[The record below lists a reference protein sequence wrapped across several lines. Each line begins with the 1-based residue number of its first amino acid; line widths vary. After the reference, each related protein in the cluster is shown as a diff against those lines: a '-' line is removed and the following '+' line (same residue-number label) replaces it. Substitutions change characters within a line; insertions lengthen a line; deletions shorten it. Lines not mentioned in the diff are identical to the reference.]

1 MNSCFLLWHTHTVDE
16 EDDDKLIGVYASS
29 TDAKAAIERIK
40 GKAGFI
46 DHPDGFEIAEYTVGQ
61 DHWTEGFITWEEAE
75 GDSK

>member
-1 MNSCFLLWHTHTVDE
+1 VNSCFLLWHTHTVDE
-16 EDDDKLIGVYASS
+16 EDDDKLIGVYTSS

-46 DHPDGFEIAEYTVGQ
+46 DHPDGFEIVEYTVGQ
-61 DHWTEGFITWEEAE
+61 DHWTEGFITWQEAE

>member
-1 MNSCFLLWHTHTVDE
+1 MNSCFSTLAYTYCDG

-29 TDAKAAIERIK
+29 TDAKAAVERIK

-61 DHWTEGFITWEEAE
+61 DHWTEGFITWQEAE